1 MRGVEAVVR
10 YKIPRATMDR
20 PVSNTVRSHFPAPR
34 GSMSVRALAVIAIL
48 ALLYVGHAAFIPIAL
63 AGLLALILTGPVE
76 ALHRIGV
83 PRSVAALVVVLIL
96 AALVGASINL
106 LWTPAQN
113 WWAAAPQTLRA
124 IERKARPISQF
135 MSRVEVLTDRA
146 DQLADPG
153 NSPPAHAAE
162 HAGGTAAAQIVV
174 VPGNEA
180 AAAQPARSPIAM
192 VIFDQTRTVVMSLL
206 TVTMVMLF
214 LLSGGPPMLARM
226 SGALASDLQS
236 THTLRVINAVRTEL
250 SRYFGGLA
258 IINLGLGGATA
269 GVMALLNMPN
279 PLLWGAVACVLN
291 FIPYVGSATTLL
303 LLLIVA
309 FVTFSG
315 LGHVALVG
323 ACYLALA
330 TVEGQVVQPLVI
342 GRRLELN
349 PMIVFLA
356 LWFGGWFWGIAGIV
370 MAVPALVSLKVVAAH
385 SLRGKP
391 LTEFLGPNGV
401 ALVPIDVVADPL
413 DPVDPVGPPQA
424 PVRRR
429 ETA

>member
-1 MRGVEAVVR
+1 
-10 YKIPRATMDR
+10 MDR
-20 PVSNTVRSHFPAPR
+20 PVPSSTVRPHVPAPR
-34 GSMSVRALAVIAIL
+34 GSLAVQALAVIAIL
-48 ALLYVGHAAFIPIAL
+48 ALLYVGHAAFIPIAI
-63 AGLLALILTGPVE
+63 AALLALILTGPVE

-83 PRSVAALVVVLIL
+83 PRSVAAFVVVLIL

-106 LWTPAQN
+106 LWAPAQN

-135 MSRVEVLTDRA
+135 MTRVEALTNRA

-153 NSPPAHAAE
+153 NAPPAAHAPE
-162 HAGGTAAAQIVV
+162 QMV
-174 VPGNEA
+174 VPANEA
-180 AAAQPARSPIAM
+180 AAQPGRSPIAII
-192 VIFDQTRTVVMSLL
+192 IFDQTRTVVMSSL
-206 TVTMVMLF
+206 TVLMVMLF

-226 SGALASDLQS
+226 SSALASDLKS
-236 THTLRVINAVRTEL
+236 NHTLRVITAVRTEL
-250 SRYFGGLA
+250 SRYYGGLA
-258 IINLGLGGATA
+258 MINIGLGAATA
-269 GVMALLNMPN
+269 GAMALLNMPN
-279 PLLWGAVACVLN
+279 PLLWGAVAGALN

-323 ACYLALA
+323 ASYLALA
-330 TVEGQVVQPLVI
+330 TIEGQLVQPLMI

-356 LWFGGWFWGIAGIV
+356 LWFGGWFWGVAGVV

-385 SLRGKP
+385 SLRGAP
-391 LTEFLGPNGV
+391 LTEFLGPNGLP
-401 ALVPIDVVADPL
+401 LVP
-413 DPVDPVGPPQA
+413 VDATEPPQK
-424 PVRRR
+424 PVPRR

>member
-1 MRGVEAVVR
+1 
-10 YKIPRATMDR
+10 MDR
-20 PVSNTVRSHFPAPR
+20 PGSSPLRAHAAPR
-34 GSMSVRALAVIAIL
+34 SSLALRALAALAIL
-48 ALLYVGHAAFIPIAL
+48 GLLYVGHAAFVPLAL

-76 ALHRIGV
+76 ALHRLRI

-96 AALVGASINL
+96 AALVGTAINL

-113 WWAAAPQTLRA
+113 WWATAPQTLRA

-135 MSRVEVLTDRA
+135 VSRVEVLTNRA
-146 DQLADPG
+146 DQLADPA
-153 NSPPAHAAE
+153 NASPAAHAAD
-162 HAGGTAAAQIVV
+162 HPGGTPAPQ
-174 VPGNEA
+174 EA
-180 AAAQPARSPIAM
+180 PAQPARSPIAV

-214 LLSGGPPMLARM
+214 MLSGGPPMLARM
-226 SGALASDLQS
+226 SSALASDLKS

-250 SRYFGGLA
+250 SRYYGGLA
-258 IINLGLGGATA
+258 LINIGLGAATA
-269 GVMALLNMPN
+269 GVMALLEMPN
-279 PLLWGAVACVLN
+279 PLLWGAVAGVLN

-323 ACYLALA
+323 ASYLALA
-330 TVEGQVVQPLVI
+330 TIEGQVVQPLVI

-356 LWFGGWFWGIAGIV
+356 LWFGGWFWGVAGII

-385 SLRGKP
+385 SLRWQP
-391 LTEFLGPNGV
+391 MIEFLSPNGI
-401 ALVPIDVVADPL
+401 ALVAGRKRDAIDPL
-413 DPVDPVGPPQA
+413 DPAEPPRKPA
-424 PVRRR
+424 RRR

>member
-1 MRGVEAVVR
+1 
-10 YKIPRATMDR
+10 MDR
-20 PVSNTVRSHFPAPR
+20 PTPSTVRSHVPALR
-34 GSMSVRALAVIAIL
+34 GVTSLRALAAIAIL
-48 ALLYVGHAAFIPIAL
+48 GLLYVGHAAFIPVAL
-63 AGLLALILTGPVE
+63 AGLLALVLTGPVE

-83 PRSVAALVVVLIL
+83 PRSVSAFVVVLIL
-96 AALVGASINL
+96 AALVGASINM

-135 MSRVEVLTDRA
+135 MSRVEVLTNRA

-153 NSPPAHAAE
+153 NAPPAHAAE
-162 HAGGTAAAQIVV
+162 QHPSGTPAPQIVV

-180 AAAQPARSPIAM
+180 APAQPARSPIAV
-192 VIFDQTRTVVMSLL
+192 VIFDQTRTVVMSSL
-206 TVTMVMLF
+206 TVTMLMLF

-226 SGALASDLQS
+226 SSALASDLKS

-250 SRYFGGLA
+250 SRYYGGLA
-258 IINLGLGGATA
+258 MINIGLGGATA
-269 GVMALLNMPN
+269 GVMALLDMPN
-279 PLLWGAVACVLN
+279 PLLWGAVAGVLN
-291 FIPYVGSATTLL
+291 FIPYVGSATMLL

-323 ACYLALA
+323 ASYLVLA
-330 TVEGQVVQPLVI
+330 TIEGQLVQPLVI

-370 MAVPALVSLKVVAAH
+370 MAVPALVSLKVVAAN
-385 SLRGKP
+385 SLRGRP
-391 LTEFLGPNGV
+391 LTEFLGPNGLS
-401 ALVPIDVVADPL
+401 LVPMEVTE
-413 DPVDPVGPPQA
+413 PPA
-424 PVRRR
+424 PRR
-429 ETA
+429 ESA

>member
-1 MRGVEAVVR
+1 
-10 YKIPRATMDR
+10 MDR
-20 PVSNTVRSHFPAPR
+20 PASSTVRSHAAPR
-34 GSMSVRALAVIAIL
+34 SSLALRALAALAIL
-48 ALLYVGHAAFIPIAL
+48 ALLYVGHAAFIPLAL

-76 ALHRIGV
+76 ALYRLRV

-96 AALVGASINL
+96 AAVVGIAINL

-113 WWAAAPQTLRA
+113 WWATAPQTLRA

-146 DQLADPG
+146 DQLADPA
-153 NSPPAHAAE
+153 NAAPAAHAAD
-162 HAGGTAAAQIVV
+162 HPGGSPAPQ
-174 VPGNEA
+174 EA
-180 AAAQPARSPIAM
+180 PAPPTRSPIAV
-192 VIFDQTRTVVMSLL
+192 VIFHQTRTVVMSTLA
-206 TVTMVMLF
+206 VTMVMLF

-226 SGALASDLQS
+226 SSALASDLKS
-236 THTLRVINAVRTEL
+236 THTLRVINAVRSEL
-250 SRYFGGLA
+250 SRYYGGLA
-258 IINLGLGGATA
+258 LINIGLGAATA
-269 GVMALLNMPN
+269 GVMTLLEMPN
-279 PLLWGAVACVLN
+279 PLLWGVVAGVLN

-303 LLLIVA
+303 LLLVVA

-323 ACYLALA
+323 ASYLVLA
-330 TVEGQVVQPLVI
+330 TIEGQVVQPLVI

-356 LWFGGWFWGIAGIV
+356 LWFGGWFWGVAGII

-385 SLRGKP
+385 SLRGEP
-391 LTEFLGPNGV
+391 MTEFLSPNGKSLV
-401 ALVPIDVVADPL
+401 AGHKRDALDRADPAE
-413 DPVDPVGPPQA
+413 PPRKPA
-424 PVRRR
+424 RRR

>member
-1 MRGVEAVVR
+1 
-10 YKIPRATMDR
+10 MDR
-20 PVSNTVRSHFPAPR
+20 PTPSSVRPHVPPPRLPSLR
-34 GSMSVRALAVIAIL
+34 GSPALRTLAAIAL
-48 ALLYVGHAAFIPIAL
+48 LGLLYVGHAAFIPVAL
-63 AGLLALILTGPVE
+63 AGLLALTLSGPVE

-83 PRSVAALVVVLIL
+83 PRSVSAFVVVLIL
-96 AALVGASINL
+96 AALVGASLNL

-113 WWAAAPQTLRA
+113 WWATAPQTLKA

-135 MSRVEVLTDRA
+135 MSRVEVLTNRA

-153 NSPPAHAAE
+153 NAPTGHAPEQVA
-162 HAGGTAAAQIVV
+162 V
-174 VPGNEA
+174 VPANEA
-180 AAAQPARSPIAM
+180 APPTRSPIAI
-192 VIFDQTRTVVMSLL
+192 VIFDQTRTVVMSSL
-206 TVTMVMLF
+206 TVTMLILF

-226 SGALASDLQS
+226 SSALASDLKS

-250 SRYFGGLA
+250 SRYYGGLA
-258 IINLGLGGATA
+258 MINLGLGAATA
-269 GVMALLNMPN
+269 GVMALLGMPN
-279 PLLWGAVACVLN
+279 PLLWGAVAGVLN

-309 FVTFSG
+309 FVTFSS

-323 ACYLALA
+323 ASYLLLA
-330 TVEGQVVQPLVI
+330 TLEGQIVQPLVI

-370 MAVPALVSLKVVAAH
+370 MAVPALVSLKVVAAN
-385 SLRGKP
+385 SLRGRP
-391 LTEFLGPNGV
+391 LTEFLGPNGPS
-401 ALVPIDVVADPL
+401 LVPVDVVEPADPAA
-413 DPVDPVGPPQA
+413 PPGKSA
-424 PVRRR
+424 PRR